1 MKADGKPRLS
11 RFPMPPVVWRR
22 GNIAEKRILRPS
34 ENLFQKRRNA
44 FLPAE
49 TVFSDG
55 LTPNI
60 G

>member
-1 MKADGKPRLS
+1 M
-11 RFPMPPVVWRR
+11 
-22 GNIAEKRILRPS
+22 AEKRILRPS

-55 LTPNI
+55 LPPNI